1 MVDILLKQEYAKEE
15 VNEEELNALYK
26 RFFGSIEK

>member
-15 VNEEELNALYK
+15 VNEEELNSLYK
-26 RFFGSIEK
+26 RFFGTIEK